1 MPTNYQPKRAQ
12 KRPRRRNPIPLL
24 AAAAAVCLALIIIPS
39 LGSGPAQSAVQQDA
53 IRTQENIFLFT
64 YLNISCS

>member
-39 LGSGPAQSAVQQDA
+39 LGSGPAQSAGAQSPEVP
-53 IRTQENIFLFT
+53 RTLPSASPTPEAT
-64 YLNISCS
+64 P